1 MQDEFHEIE
10 EPESMAVASAGL
22 SGMTLIVAQIPAAV
36 GKSGLYGCAV
46 SCTPYHTGEPRSAL
60 LDRKP
65 R

>member
-1 MQDEFHEIE
+1 
-10 EPESMAVASAGL
+10 MAAASAGL

-36 GKSGLYGCAV
+36 RKSGLCGCAV